1 MSSKSKEDRSQLLSG
16 LMVRKSVASAAPTPN
31 PAADKDRVKPASIT
45 SMGASIRELG
55 ALGRAAQHAET
66 GGAVI
71 EIAPSDLDS
80 SLVRDRIDAAIDPNF
95 DSLVASI
102 GASGQQVPILVRR
115 HPITAGRFQIA
126 YGHRRARAAEKL
138 GIKVKAI
145 VRALTDA
152 ELVIAQGKENLER
165 RDLSF
170 IEKAM
175 FARRL
180 EEQGFERSTII
191 AALSTDKSDLSRYI
205 SLAKEFDSA
214 LLDAIGPAPKAGRSR
229 WQSLAKAI
237 AEEGARAL
245 VQTTIDGDAFQG
257 LDSDGRFALVLR
269 AVSAKVA
276 SAKPVSELAARSFK
290 FDQAVVVQRDDGRTI
305 IIVDEVANP
314 CFGDFLAERLR
325 EIYAEF
331 LKSEKKEAPAT
342 AAV

>member
-16 LMVRKSVASAAPTPN
+16 LMVRKPAQGAPPAPSA
-31 PAADKDRVKPASIT
+31 AADKDRVKPASIT

-71 EIAPSDLDS
+71 EIDPSDLDS
-80 SLVRDRIDAAIDPNF
+80 SLVRDRIDAAIDPSF
-95 DSLVASI
+95 EDLVISI
-102 GASGQQVPILVRR
+102 ESSGQQVPILVRR
-115 HPITAGRFQIA
+115 HPVAAGRFQIA
-126 YGHRRARAAEKL
+126 YGHRRARAAGRL

-145 VRALTDA
+145 VKVLSDA

-180 EEQGFERSTII
+180 EEQGFERSIII
-191 AALSTDKSDLSRYI
+191 AALSTEKGDLSRYI
-205 SLAKEFDSA
+205 SLAKEFDSE
-214 LLDAIGPAPKAGRSR
+214 LLEAIGPAPKAGRPR
-229 WQSLAKAI
+229 WQSLSKALAAEDAKSK
-237 AEEGARAL
+237 ARAA
-245 VQTTIDGDAFQG
+245 IDSPEFKT
-257 LDSDGRFALVLR
+257 LDSDGRFAFLLR
-269 AVSAKVA
+269 AVSSKPTTPK
-276 SAKPVSELAARSFK
+276 SAGEPLARSYK
-290 FDQAVVVQRDDGRTI
+290 LDQAVVVQRDDGRTI
-305 IIVDEVANP
+305 IIVDEIANP

-331 LKSEKKEAPAT
+331 LKSEKKEVPAT
-342 AAV
+342 AAE